1 MGNEPEYV
9 VQFSVTCT
17 LCRQPA
23 GLCKLAQLQSHSFPA
38 PLPCKK
44 KRILDNFYRSN
55 ASTELDQRPSTVL
68 LGCVSLAV
76 THLLTLARTNMGSN
90 HQLQPECLSPQP
102 MQQLL
107 FRTLLPKKTFGLE
120 LFLKHF
126 IMKFSHSES
135 DCSIV

>member
-1 MGNEPEYV
+1 MYT
-9 VQFSVTCT
+9 VQAACRSLQTGPAAITQLSCT
-17 LCRQPA
+17 FA
-23 GLCKLAQLQSHSFPA
+23 LQ
-38 PLPCKK
+38 KK